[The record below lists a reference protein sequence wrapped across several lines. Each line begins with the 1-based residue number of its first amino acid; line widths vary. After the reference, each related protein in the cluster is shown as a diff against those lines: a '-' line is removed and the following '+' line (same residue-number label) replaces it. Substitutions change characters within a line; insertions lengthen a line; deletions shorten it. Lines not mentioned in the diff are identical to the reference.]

1 MNWHLTSSGY
11 LQSEL
16 QNMVIK
22 NKLSG
27 HDIITDAILLH
38 YSITAKMFAGKLP
51 SGYRQKN

>member
-1 MNWHLTSSGY
+1 MNWHLTSSEY

-38 YSITAKMFAGKLP
+38 YSITAKMFVGKLP